1 MKYNELSKSNYETQR
16 YNVLLNVEE
25 TGVAQLQPYVDSKGI
40 ATIGVGFNL
49 KVEDVRN
56 QVLVNFRLGENVNEN
71 PKLLETQINQR
82 GQSKLISPFPFLFN
96 QSKGS
101 DQKNKGSV
109 IAHPQTK
116 NKGSNKG
123 TDTNASNQ
131 RGQQPK
137 GSE

>member
-49 KVEDVRN
+49 KVKDVRN

-71 PKLLETQINQR
+71 PKRDKMGYIGCADDRRRVILLER
-82 GQSKLISPFPFLFN
+82 
-96 QSKGS
+96 
-101 DQKNKGSV
+101 
-109 IAHPQTK
+109 
-116 NKGSNKG
+116 
-123 TDTNASNQ
+123 
-131 RGQQPK
+131 
-137 GSE
+137 